1 MNIISFGILGLREV
15 TGNPKGIAIVT
26 QPLSAIMN
34 EKMKNKDVKTA
45 VLSMTGKLKNEEGQD
60 DAELDCIENDV
71 LEGVYPVVIG
81 HPESW
86 GSRRGQRLLMEM
98 RKRNMILL
106 VGRNIKYLYEK
117 LEALLITVLELAI
130 LDHFFLFF

>member
-98 RKRNMILL
+98 RKQNMILP
-106 VGRNIKYLYEK
+106 VGRNIIYLYEK

-130 LDHFFLFF
+130 LDHYFFFF

>member
-81 HPESW
+81 HPETFY
-86 GSRRGQRLLMEM
+86 
-98 RKRNMILL
+98 K
-106 VGRNIKYLYEK
+106 
-117 LEALLITVLELAI
+117 
-130 LDHFFLFF
+130 

>member
-45 VLSMTGKLKNEEGQD
+45 FLSMTGKLKNEEGQD

-98 RKRNMILL
+98 RKQNMILL
-106 VGRNIKYLYEK
+106 VGRVIKYLYEK

-130 LDHFFLFF
+130 LDHYFFFF